1 MSDAISIHWPKE
13 DVRRLWAQIDR
24 AQKELGKD
32 LGQAVR
38 FAAWSV
44 ARSLG
49 VVTKV
54 APKYRD
60 YKAVKEGRGVAK
72 RAGSKLYEVTS
83 WKKGREHTFTTRAAS
98 VAELKAK
105 PQVIISNAGRAKAA
119 WMAGIKRLGSGGGV
133 SMNRVTQKGYVAGM
147 RSMAVEQKLSGDDP
161 YVKITNSLPY
171 AASALKGGMSSVND
185 AMGKAA
191 RSMARIINADIKKKL
206 GAA

>member
-13 DVRRLWAQIDR
+13 DVRKLWAQIDR

-49 VVTKV
+49 VKTKV
-54 APKYRD
+54 APKYRE
-60 YKAVKEGRGVAK
+60 YKVIKELRGVAK

-119 WMAGIKRLGSGGGV
+119 WMAGIKRLGSGGGM

-147 RSMAVEQKLSGDDP
+147 RSMAVEQKLSGNDP

-171 AASALKGGMSSVND
+171 AVSALRGGMSSVND

-191 RSMARIINADIKKKL
+191 RSMAKIINADIKKKL

>member
-1 MSDAISIHWPKE
+1 MSDQVSIEWPKQ
-13 DVRRLWAQIDR
+13 DVRALWAQIDR

-49 VVTKV
+49 TVTKV
-54 APKYRD
+54 APKYRE
-60 YKAVKEGRGVAK
+60 YKVVKEARGVARK
-72 RAGSKLYEVTS
+72 AGNKLFEVTS
-83 WKKGREHTFTTRAAS
+83 WKKGREHTFTTRASS
-98 VAELKAK
+98 VAELKAS
-105 PQVIISNAGRAKAA
+105 PQVIISNAGRAKSA
-119 WMAGIKRLGSGGGV
+119 WMAGIKKLGSGGGM

-161 YVKITNSLPY
+161 YVKIVNSLPY
-171 AASALKGGMSSVND
+171 AVSALKGGMSSAND

-191 RSMARIINADIKKKL
+191 RAMARIINADIKKL
-206 GAA
+206 GAK